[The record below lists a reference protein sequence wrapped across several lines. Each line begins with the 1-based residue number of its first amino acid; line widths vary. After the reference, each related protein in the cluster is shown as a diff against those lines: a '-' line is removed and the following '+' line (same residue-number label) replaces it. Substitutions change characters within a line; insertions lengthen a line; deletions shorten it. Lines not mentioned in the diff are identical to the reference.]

1 MTNKHQSIH
10 QNELMRNMKNLVQDY
25 VNLMGYKEFVEEV
38 NRIML
43 MVDNADGKEK
53 WRLTNIMLEATTSGC
68 SSDPSADYDGIPHL

>member
-1 MTNKHQSIH
+1 
-10 QNELMRNMKNLVQDY
+10 MRNMKNLVQDY
-25 VNLMGYKEFVEEV
+25 VNLMGYDDSLTELEKDKEFVEEV

>member
-1 MTNKHQSIH
+1 
-10 QNELMRNMKNLVQDY
+10 MRNMKNLVQDY